1 MYVGLV
7 LAFVTFNMYL
17 LAENGLQNKKTVK
30 KRLGSFK
37 LPPFSGMRASRYC
50 ERVTTPFS
58 IDSDASL

>member
-7 LAFVTFNMYL
+7 LAFVTFNRYL
-17 LAENGLQNKKTVK
+17 LAENGLQKKNGK